1 MVHHLHICSA
11 GCCIAQGVCPRG
23 IVFASA
29 CHPAR
34 AYDTR
39 VVQHLL
45 ICSARCCGVHGV
57 RPRGIVSST
66 VSRPGQARDT
76 LVTHHLLVCSARC
89 CGARGA
95 RLQMLWCA
103 NASLPAYDTRVVHH
117 LHIWCARWMCIA
129 HCVASEASCSPL
141 RVFRLGDATR
151 VVHTFSICSARC
163 CFAQGVRPRGIVY
176 ATACHPRQGERHMSG
191 SPPSMQRKKLRCTR
205 CPPQRHRVR
214 HC

>member
-1 MVHHLHICSA
+1 M
-11 GCCIAQGVCPRG
+11 
-23 IVFASA
+23 FAPA
-29 CHPAR
+29 CLPAR

-39 VVQHLL
+39 VVHHLL

-57 RPRGIVSST
+57 RPRGIVSGT

-103 NASLPAYDTRVVHH
+103 NASLPAYDTRVAHH
-117 LHIWCARWMCIA
+117 LRIWCARWMCIA

-141 RVFRLGDATR
+141 RVIRLGNATR
-151 VVHTFSICSARC
+151 VVRILSFVAQDVALHKVSAPEASCTPLLVTPARANGTEW
-163 CFAQGVRPRGIVY
+163 FTAFPAAQEVAVHEVSAPEASCPALLTSRLGVRHTCDKPRS
-176 ATACHPRQGERHMSG
+176 H
-191 SPPSMQRKKLRCTR
+191 L
-205 CPPQRHRVR
+205 
-214 HC
+214 